1 MKTGAAAVSVI
12 MRLDMRQ
19 LTLRLDVATLAHLR
33 DAGKAQNITALTL
46 ATMLVAQI
54 AHDNLVVA
62 VIGSGAVL
70 DNDPVQ
76 AGKRGVQ

>member
-1 MKTGAAAVSVI
+1 
-12 MRLDMRQ
+12 MRQ

-62 VIGSGAVL
+62 VIGSGAVAGPQRQAA
-70 DNDPVQ
+70 DHRPV
-76 AGKRGVQ
+76 R